1 MQAADD
7 TPAAAVA
14 ALFVTIMKHFN
25 TAAAEKPPK
34 IVELQTNLLLCSCIF
49 NSQIRPLLV
58 LEPSWYLTHFQQG
71 DGLLGILGTF
81 NKEMAL
87 VLVLALSVIIQLQT
101 SRRFVCSSRR

>member
-1 MQAADD
+1 MSILLVFKRVRCRCSAPGAVQAADD

-58 LEPSWYLTHFQQG
+58 LEPSRYRVSHIIGPTLHLSFSR
-71 DGLLGILGTF
+71 
-81 NKEMAL
+81 
-87 VLVLALSVIIQLQT
+87 VLEHIQRNF
-101 SRRFVCSSRR
+101 S